1 MIFISTVC
9 HTKIDAAVLSVQIRD
24 KVGLHFSVP
33 DLWLQITHH
42 SVCITAQYIMLQ
54 TSFLM
59 RNEAHAFESNRMKP
73 CIKFSIGS
81 HIGHAHL

>member
-1 MIFISTVC
+1 VILISTAY
-9 HTKIDAAVLSVQIRD
+9 HTKIDTAILSVQIRD

-33 DLWLQITHH
+33 NLWLQITHH
-42 SVCITAQYIMLQ
+42 RVRITAQYIMVQ

-59 RNEAHAFESNRMKP
+59 RNEAHGFERNRMKP

-81 HIGHAHL
+81 YIGHAHL